1 MKIVH
6 PCLCLYL
13 TVNKIASNNWNKNAS
28 GVWPLWSLLHSRT
41 QSHSTFLQRTIG
53 QRKEVLDLRDLFL
66 LHKQCYCSH
75 LHEGCAAR
83 SIHSNRPFPCCL
95 KLPFQSEALKPPF
108 QSEAKC
114 EAIDMKMILLLYSHA
129 NKPKIPS
136 LPRLHNV
143 SNGPSLRNSEMACF
157 RLKLHI

>member
-1 MKIVH
+1 MHQITETKTPQAFDRFGAFSILV
-6 PCLCLYL
+6 PRVTRLFCNERLD
-13 TVNKIASNNWNKNAS
+13 NE
-28 GVWPLWSLLHSRT
+28 
-41 QSHSTFLQRTIG
+41 
-53 QRKEVLDLRDLFL
+53 RKSWTLETCFFF
-66 LHKQCYCSH
+66 HKQCYCSH

-95 KLPFQSEALKPPF
+95 KLSFQSEALKPSF

-114 EAIDMKMILLLYSHA
+114 EAIDMKMILLLYPHA
-129 NKPKIPS
+129 NKPKIP
-136 LPRLHNV
+136 PYPPPPHNV